1 MYKNPVLELFI
12 EIKTKYIAENGSE
25 QLFNYTGTNC
35 LHYWVSHISDNKEY
49 LYILSCLTINEYND
63 MIILHYD
70 DIRVVD
76 FDAYDGL
83 FQETRSIAIDIKNDA
98 IVLLPFKKFFNI
110 NERED
115 TQLHIVKAKMNAAK
129 SVEISTKLD
138 GCFVAVRWYNG
149 KLVVSSA
156 YNLDKNN
163 SQVLSK
169 AYEYINENI
178 INLAFNFPHIT
189 FMFELISDVSQI
201 VVSYPKSAYGLYLFG
216 IRNCETGHEYSYA
229 EVLQYAETYNLK
241 STNLLENSF
250 DQVLNE
256 IHREDFDPT
265 TAEGFVINIC
275 DMDGNN
281 HRYKVK
287 YDNYVVLH
295 SLVKKATAVNQ
306 ILNAVK
312 NNTIDDMI
320 AYIPDAFKDRTIEI
334 VDNIKSYV
342 SFQEKKTIEYYN
354 MVQARCGD
362 CDNKKFALAAKH
374 IVPKEFFGKVMNI
387 KSGKKNDH
395 LRGIKYHQI
404 VETLGE

>member
-25 QLFNYTGTNC
+25 QLFDYVGTDC
-35 LHYWVSHISDNKEY
+35 LHYWVNHISDNEKY
-49 LYILSCLTINEYND
+49 LYILSCLVINEHDN
-63 MIILHYD
+63 MIIMHYD

-76 FDAYDGL
+76 FDIYDGF

-110 NERED
+110 NERPD
-115 TQLHIVKAKMNAAK
+115 TQLNIVQAKMNAAK

-138 GCFVAVRWYNG
+138 GCFIAVRWYNG

-156 YNLDKNN
+156 YNLDKNR
-163 SQVLSK
+163 SQILSK

-201 VVSYPKSAYGLYLFG
+201 VVSYPKSAYGLYIFG
-216 IRNCETGHEYSYA
+216 MRNCETGYEYPYENVLNYA
-229 EVLQYAETYNLK
+229 EKYNLK
-241 STNLLENSF
+241 STNLLEDTF
-250 DQVLNE
+250 EKVLAE
-256 IHREDFDPT
+256 IHQEDFDPT

-275 DMDGNN
+275 SADGNN
-281 HRYKVK
+281 YRYKIK
-287 YDNYVVLH
+287 YDNYVLLH
-295 SLVKKATAVNQ
+295 SIVGKATAVNQ

-320 AYIPDAFKDRTIEI
+320 AYIPDAFRDKTLEI
-334 VDNIKSYV
+334 VNNIKKYV
-342 SFQEKKTIEYYN
+342 AFQEKQTIKYYN
-354 MVQARCGD
+354 AVYNKCGD
-362 CDNKKFALAAKH
+362 CDTKKFALTAKH
-374 IVPKEFFGKVMNI
+374 IVPKEYFGKVMNL

-395 LRGIKYHQI
+395 LRGVKYHQI